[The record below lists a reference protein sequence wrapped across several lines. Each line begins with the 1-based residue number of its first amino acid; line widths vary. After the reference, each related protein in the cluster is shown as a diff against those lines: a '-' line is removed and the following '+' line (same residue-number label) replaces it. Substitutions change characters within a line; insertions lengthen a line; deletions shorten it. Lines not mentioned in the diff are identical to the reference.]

1 MIPIEVVAFKNF
13 INKKKINLKTYFILI
28 IKIPF
33 DLIEFIIRYIPG
45 PIGFYIRRYYYKI
58 RCKSV
63 GSNVFIDVGVHFIGY
78 ENISL
83 DNFVYIDKYCLITAL
98 SKLEIGKR
106 VHVGSFSIIHA
117 GINGE
122 IKISDYVGLSA
133 NTKMYSSV
141 DKNVKDKRLTG
152 PMILDSEKV
161 PRGKPI
167 ILEKDSWI
175 GPNCLIL
182 PGVKI
187 GYGAIISPFTIIKKN
202 INPLSIVDNNGNKSK
217 DRDFSL

>member
-1 MIPIEVVAFKNF
+1 MLV
-13 INKKKINLKTYFILI
+13 NKTS
-28 IKIPF
+28 
-33 DLIEFIIRYIPG
+33 PG
-45 PIGFYIRRYYYKI
+45 SEKFY
-58 RCKSV
+58 
-63 GSNVFIDVGVHFIGY
+63 
-78 ENISL
+78 
-83 DNFVYIDKYCLITAL
+83 
-98 SKLEIGKR
+98 
-106 VHVGSFSIIHA
+106 SIAI
-117 GINGE
+117 
-122 IKISDYVGLSA
+122 
-133 NTKMYSSV
+133 
-141 DKNVKDKRLTG
+141 
-152 PMILDSEKV
+152 DSEKV